1 MPWHRRYALAM
12 SDDTRHL
19 LDEALRLSLPERAE
33 LAAELLASID
43 GAPDADAEQA
53 WAVEI
58 ERRAERALRGESR
71 GRDAADVLAGV
82 ESNLR
87 RR

>member
-1 MPWHRRYALAM
+1 M
-12 SDDTRHL
+12 SDDTRYL
-19 LDEALRLSLPERAE
+19 LAEALRLSLPERAE

-53 WAVEI
+53 WAAEI
-58 ERRAERALRGESR
+58 ERRAERAIQGESR
-71 GRDAADVLAGV
+71 GRDADTVLAEI
-82 ESNLR
+82 ESDLR